1 MNEAVLVIED
11 EPKIARLLELE
22 LQYEGYQVGKAG
34 SGTEGLEKYGE
45 GQWDLIL
52 LDVMLPGLSGI
63 EVLRRIRAKDATVP
77 IIMLTAKDSVED
89 KVSGLDLGAN
99 DYITKPFQIEE
110 LLARVRAA
118 LRLGAVASVVS
129 SASSST
135 PADTGNDSP
144 GHKLEADAGWLT
156 AAGLK
161 LNEGTR
167 EVSRDGV
174 AIELTPREFDLLV
187 YLLQN
192 QRQVLSRDQIVQAVW
207 GYDYYGDTNVVDVY
221 IRYVRKKVD
230 NGFTPPLIHTVR
242 GVGYVLKEQS

>member
-34 SGTEGLEKYGE
+34 SGTEGLERYVD

-63 EVLRRIRAKDATVP
+63 EVLRRIRAKDAMVP
-77 IIMLTAKDSVED
+77 ILMLTAKDSVED

-99 DYITKPFQIEE
+99 DYITKPFRIEE

-118 LRLGAVASVVS
+118 LRLSAAS
-129 SASSST
+129 AAARSSSSVT
-135 PADTGNDSP
+135 RVTAESSEHTAE
-144 GHKLEADAGWLT
+144 HKTGWLT
-156 AAGLK
+156 AGNLK

-167 EVSRDGV
+167 EVSRDGKP
-174 AIELTPREFDLLV
+174 IELTPREFDLLV

-242 GVGYVLKEQS
+242 GVGYVLKEQV

>member
-34 SGTEGLEKYGE
+34 SGTEGLEKYAE

-63 EVLRRIRAKDATVP
+63 EVLRRVRAKDATVP

-118 LRLGAVASVVS
+118 LRLSAVASVAS

-135 PADTGNDSP
+135 PNAGNDSLE
-144 GHKLEADAGWLT
+144 HKDEAGWLT
-156 AAGLK
+156 AAGLR

-167 EVSRDGV
+167 EISRDSV
-174 AIELTPREFDLLV
+174 PIELTPREFDLLV

>member
-34 SGTEGLEKYGE
+34 SGTEGLEKYAE

-63 EVLRRIRAKDATVP
+63 EVLRRVRAKDATVP

-118 LRLGAVASVVS
+118 LRLSAVASVVS

-135 PADTGNDSP
+135 PADTGNDSS
-144 GHKLEADAGWLT
+144 GQQAEAEAGWLT

-207 GYDYYGDTNVVDVY
+207 GYNYYGDTNVVDVY

-242 GVGYVLKEQS
+242 GVGYVLKEQL

>member
-34 SGTEGLEKYGE
+34 SGTEGLEKYAE

-63 EVLRRIRAKDATVP
+63 EVLRRVRAKDVTVP

-118 LRLGAVASVVS
+118 LRLSAVASVAS

-135 PADTGNDSP
+135 PNAGNDSLE
-144 GHKLEADAGWLT
+144 HKDEAEVGWLT
-156 AAGLK
+156 VAGLK